1 MEHKAFLFNTKG
13 FEQELCSLIIAS
25 GGKNDP
31 EPLREFIMNRMG
43 RVRSVYTGELL
54 DHDWEDELEVGN
66 VQELADF
73 SMTCFYDPDED
84 RGLAYAWDDLLEN
97 LKELPTSFDHEY
109 VLLGRPVGSGTFQL
123 DPGGMGMGFVQAD
136 DVPLLLKGLIEFRST
151 FAEKGMSSD
160 EALLEFSLSE
170 LIEAYDELILL
181 YKEAVER
188 HFGLLFTF

>member
-13 FEQELCSLIIAS
+13 FEQELCRLIIAC
-25 GGKNDP
+25 GEKNDP
-31 EPLREFIMNRMG
+31 EPLREFITNRIG

-73 SMTCFYDPDED
+73 SMTCFYDPEED
-84 RGLAYAWDDLLEN
+84 HGLAYAWDDLLEN
-97 LKELPTSFDHEY
+97 LKELPASFDHEY
-109 VLLGRPVGSGTFQL
+109 VLLGRPVGAGTFQL

-136 DVPLLLKGLIEFRST
+136 DVPSLLKGLIECRST

-160 EALLEFSLSE
+160 GALNMSGFSE

-181 YKEAVER
+181 YKKAAE
-188 HFGLLFTF
+188 HQFGLLFTF